1 MDIEVVYA
9 NAHRQIVI
17 QLDLPPGAR
26 LHQALDLAA
35 QDPRLL
41 DIDLSAH
48 AVGIYGEV
56 CEPQRVLQPGD
67 RVEIYRELLMD
78 AKTARRKRAMQ
89 QGKND

>member
-17 QLDLPPGAR
+17 PLDLPPGAELR
-26 LHQALDLAA
+26 QALDLAA

-41 DIDLSAH
+41 DVDLSAH
-48 AVGIYGEV
+48 AVGVYGEV

-67 RVEIYRELLMD
+67 RVEIYRELVMD

-89 QGKND
+89 QGQNG